1 MRILAVD
8 IGTGTQDILY
18 LDTRLSPE
26 NAYKLV
32 LPAPTLIIQRQIR
45 AATRRGV
52 PLALEG
58 RMMGGGPSAWAAEAH
73 VRSGQAVFATPEAA
87 RSFNDDLRVVES
99 QMGLHLVEQDEL
111 RRLPPHTEHIRLGDF
126 DIDPIRRAL
135 EQFGVRLTPDL
146 LALAAFDHGNAPR
159 GVSDRQF
166 RFDYLDR
173 QIREARQLS
182 RLAFPTTAVPPPMTR
197 LQALAESGREAAER
211 VMVMDSAPA
220 AVLGALLD
228 PRVAELQAP
237 LVANVGNFHVLC
249 FRLRRTAAGEH
260 AIEGLFEH
268 HTGLVTQS
276 ELERLVRAL
285 AEGTL
290 TQAEVFEA
298 NGHGALIYTSHSL
311 ALGSPA
317 SPLVV
322 VGPRRGLLQGSALR
336 PYFAAPFG
344 DMMLAGAFGLIRAA
358 ADVFADLR
366 VELLTAL
373 LQPSQTAPW
382 DVFDE

>member
-52 PLALEG
+52 PLLLEG

-73 VRSGQAVFATPEAA
+73 IRSGQRVFATPEAA

-99 QMGLHLVEQDEL
+99 QMGLRLVEQDEL
-111 RRLPPHTEHIRLGDF
+111 RRLPSHTEHIRLGDF
-126 DIDPIRRAL
+126 AIEPIRRAL
-135 EQFGVRLTPDL
+135 EQFGVRLIPDL
-146 LALAAFDHGNAPR
+146 LALAAFDHGDAPR

-173 QIREARQLS
+173 QIREARQLP
-182 RLAFPTTAVPPPMTR
+182 RFAFAATAVPAPMTR

-228 PRVAELQAP
+228 PRVAEMEAP
-237 LVANVGNFHVLC
+237 LVVNIGNFHVLC
-249 FRLRRTAAGEH
+249 FRLWRTAEGEH
-260 AIEGLFEH
+260 TIEGLFEH

-276 ELERLVRAL
+276 ELERLMRAL
-285 AEGTL
+285 AEGKL

-298 NGHGALIYTSHSL
+298 NGHGALVYANHSL

-322 VGPRRGLLQGSALR
+322 VGPRRGLMHGSALR

-373 LQPSQTAPW
+373 TQPSQTAPW